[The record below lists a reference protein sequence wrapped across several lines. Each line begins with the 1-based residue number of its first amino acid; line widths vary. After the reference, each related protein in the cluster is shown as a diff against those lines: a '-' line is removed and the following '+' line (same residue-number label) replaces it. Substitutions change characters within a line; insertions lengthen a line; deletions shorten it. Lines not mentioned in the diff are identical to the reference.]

1 MARVQNVGGCAEK
14 FQTHCTDQLHAA
26 SYKNSTLY
34 PDIDT
39 HHLPALCAVTTQH
52 HLVVLID
59 MAFVICCVV
68 VMFKS
73 RGLGSGW
80 FRAWSGSWSL
90 VGLLWLI
97 RVFPLTDIL
106 TLLRILQH
114 LLLLCFSLFSFGS
127 LGRNFLQRLPPQP
140 KSFRIFIFL
149 FTVCFS
155 GCSFCS

>member
-59 MAFVICCVV
+59 
-68 VMFKS
+68 MFKS

>member
-1 MARVQNVGGCAEK
+1 MLPPIKIARSTPTLIPTTCLRYVRS
-14 FQTHCTDQLHAA
+14 QLNTTLL
-26 SYKNSTLY
+26 SSST
-34 PDIDT
+34 
-39 HHLPALCAVTTQH
+39 
-52 HLVVLID
+52 
-59 MAFVICCVV
+59 CCVV

>member
-52 HLVVLID
+52 HLVVLIE
-59 MAFVICCVV
+59 
-68 VMFKS
+68 
-73 RGLGSGW
+73 
-80 FRAWSGSWSL
+80 WSL